1 MKKTNQKGVTLIALV
16 ITIIVLLILAG
27 IAVGMLRT
35 DNSVLKQSR
44 NAKNE
49 TIHSQVVEKLN
60 LEAMDYA
67 IEKNTDK
74 TNLSL
79 IDYLIGKGI
88 LKTIDG
94 ETNKW
99 QIDVSVLIG
108 AGQTMGTGTAT
119 STDKND
125 VYVLEETTTSGMLNN
140 MKFASTNIFNIAV
153 KVSKPKTYA
162 VVYYGTSTSG
172 GGVASEG
179 QRLEIG
185 NVEDT
190 EEIDRG
196 LLSNGNFLTESGEE
210 YTSDQYYMFRDV
222 YGDYGTSGKNIYE
235 IRKIENGIEYGYYY
249 TEDGTFIKKEVWL
262 DEK

>member
-1 MKKTNQKGVTLIALV
+1 MNKLKENQKGITLIALV

-49 TIHSQVVEKLN
+49 TIHAQVVEQLN
-60 LEAMDYA
+60 IESMNYA
-67 IEKNTDK
+67 IEKSTDK
-74 TNLSL
+74 TKLSL
-79 IDYLIGKGI
+79 IDYLINKDI
-88 LKTIDG
+88 LRDYG
-94 ETNKW
+94 EANKW
-99 QIDVSVLIG
+99 QINIGKLIG
-108 AGQTMGTGTAT
+108 PGQSMGTGTAT
-119 STDKND
+119 STDKSD
-125 VYVLEETTTSGMLNN
+125 VYVLEESVTSGKLNN
-140 MKFASTNIFNIAV
+140 MKFASINPFNVAV

-172 GGVASEG
+172 GGAVSEG

-196 LLSNGNFLTESGEE
+196 LLSNGNFLTDSGEE
-210 YTSDQYYMFRDV
+210 YTSDEYYMFRDTH
-222 YGDYGTSGKNIYE
+222 GNYGTSGKNVYMI
-235 IRKIENGIEYGYYY
+235 IKTENGIRYEYYY
-249 TEDGTFIKKEVWL
+249 KEDGTFISKREELPK
-262 DEK
+262 